1 MSEIDVE
8 RAVDPIA
15 LFGLWMSDAE
25 AAELND
31 PNAVALAT
39 ATREGVPSV
48 RMVLLKRV
56 DELGFC
62 FYTNAE
68 SQKGSELAEN
78 PRASMC
84 FHWKSLR
91 RQVRVSGSVAELP
104 GEDADEYFHS
114 RSRLSQLG
122 AAASEQSRVLA
133 SREALVERV
142 KELEREFP
150 GRFRDRITG
159 EGTCCGRRRLSSGRT
174 ERDGCTTGFCL
185 REAAEFVAEF
195 GIRNDYFL
203 RAARLVNDFR
213 RRNTEGEMRGSLH
226 YVVR

>member
-150 GRFRDRITG
+150 GEIPRPDYWRGYVLWPEKIEFWKDG
-159 EGTCCGRRRLSSGRT
+159 EGRLHDRFLFTRSGGVCGGVWNKERL
-174 ERDGCTTGFCL
+174 FP
-185 REAAEFVAEF
+185 
-195 GIRNDYFL
+195 
-203 RAARLVNDFR
+203 
-213 RRNTEGEMRGSLH
+213 
-226 YVVR
+226 